1 MVLFGGLGL
10 VLSANN
16 NNMKPITRKKFW
28 VVDLKL
34 ELHDELG
41 ELCVFFWC
49 NSVSGVNSVGMA
61 EFVVRSYKREE
72 DQYTDLNLVWFERLM
87 IDFM

>member
-1 MVLFGGLGL
+1 
-10 VLSANN
+10 
-16 NNMKPITRKKFW
+16 
-28 VVDLKL
+28 
-34 ELHDELG
+34 
-41 ELCVFFWC
+41 
-49 NSVSGVNSVGMA
+49 MA